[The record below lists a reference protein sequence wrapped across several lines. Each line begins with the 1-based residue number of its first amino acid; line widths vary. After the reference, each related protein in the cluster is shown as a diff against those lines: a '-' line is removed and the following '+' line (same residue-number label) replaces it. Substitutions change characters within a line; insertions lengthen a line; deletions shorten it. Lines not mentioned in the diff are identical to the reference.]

1 MQRRRRRDR
10 SSQHEHHPT
19 STRSLQRSAKKGS
32 TMTTTPDRSTEIASY
47 LTAVERHLNDLP
59 SHIRQDLM
67 SELDAH
73 LTEVAA
79 DLEPGAVLRDLL
91 GSPEAYARELRETAE
106 VDKEPVTTRVRR
118 KLSETAAPALAGLKG
133 AADRYAVSTGHT
145 DAAELRERL
154 RPGWWVLR
162 GAIVAAL
169 FVYWLSA
176 AQYGVTGY
184 SIFGS
189 IPGLL
194 LMAAV
199 LLVCVWASMR
209 LGAKSLE
216 WRGRRRRWMI
226 AGGIALVAL
235 AGYQFAWLYTVSSV
249 DLISSAGYEDDTY
262 AYTQGQDVTDIYAYD
277 ANGNPLTGVYL
288 FDQDGNPL
296 WIGDPTLCEAA
307 PGNPFD
313 APPTDDWGNELE
325 GPTATADDALGYQ
338 YPLCAG
344 GADGIAPSESA
355 TPGEQPS
362 SELPTESASASAEQS
377 TAPAPSESPSDSPT
391 E

>member
-1 MQRRRRRDR
+1 
-10 SSQHEHHPT
+10 
-19 STRSLQRSAKKGS
+19 
-32 TMTTTPDRSTEIASY
+32 MTTTPDRSTEIASY
-47 LTAVERHLNDLP
+47 LAAVERHLNDLP

-106 VDKEPVTTRVRR
+106 VDKEPVATRMRR
-118 KLSETAAPALAGLKG
+118 KVSETAAPVLAGLKG
-133 AADRYAVSTGHT
+133 AADRYAVSTGHA

-162 GAIVAAL
+162 GAIAAAL

-189 IPGLL
+189 LPGLL

-235 AGYQFAWLYTVSSV
+235 AGYQFTWLYTVSSV
-249 DLISSAGYEDDTY
+249 DLISSAGYEEDTY
-262 AYTQGQDVTDIYAYD
+262 AYTQGQDVTDIYVYD
-277 ANGNPLTGVYL
+277 EHGNPLTGVYL
-288 FDQDGNPL
+288 FDQNGNPL
-296 WIGDPTLCEAA
+296 WIGDPTLCATA
-307 PGNPFD
+307 PVNPFGS
-313 APPTDDWGNELE
+313 ATPTDDWSTEVE
-325 GPTATADDALGYQ
+325 PTAYVDDALGYQ

-344 GADGIAPSESA
+344 GIAPSESA
-355 TPGEQPS
+355 TPEEQPS
-362 SELPTESASASAEQS
+362 SEPPTENASASAEQS

>member
-1 MQRRRRRDR
+1 
-10 SSQHEHHPT
+10 
-19 STRSLQRSAKKGS
+19 
-32 TMTTTPDRSTEIASY
+32 MTTTPDRSTEIASY
-47 LTAVERHLNDLP
+47 LAAVERHLNDLP
-59 SHIRQDLM
+59 THIRQDLM

-79 DLEPGAVLRDLL
+79 DLEPGAALRDLL

-106 VDKEPVTTRVRR
+106 VDKEPVATRMRR
-118 KLSETAAPALAGLKG
+118 KLSATAAPALAGLKG

-189 IPGLL
+189 LPGLL
-194 LMAAV
+194 LMVAV

-235 AGYQFAWLYTVSSV
+235 AGYQFAWLYTFSSV
-249 DLISSAGYEDDTY
+249 DLTPSSYEDDSY
-262 AYTQGQDVTDIYAYD
+262 VYSQGQDVTDIYVYD
-277 ANGNPLTGVYL
+277 ENGNPLTGVYL
-288 FDQDGNPL
+288 FDQNGNPL
-296 WIGDPTLCEAA
+296 WIGDPYSCETA

-313 APPTDDWGNELE
+313 GSPTDEWGNELE
-325 GPTATADDALGYQ
+325 EPTESADEALGYQ
-338 YPLCAG
+338 YPLCA
-344 GADGIAPSESA
+344 DGPNGTAPVGSA
-355 TPGEQPS
+355 TPGEEPTT
-362 SELPTESASASAEQS
+362 ELPTEDDSTGAEQS
-377 TAPAPSESPSDSPT
+377 TAPAPSESPTESPT

>member
-1 MQRRRRRDR
+1 
-10 SSQHEHHPT
+10 
-19 STRSLQRSAKKGS
+19 
-32 TMTTTPDRSTEIASY
+32 MTTTPDRSTEIASY
-47 LTAVERHLNDLP
+47 LAAVERHLNDLP
-59 SHIRQDLM
+59 AHIRQDLM

-79 DLEPGAVLRDLL
+79 DLEPGAALRDLL

-106 VDKEPVTTRVRR
+106 IDKEPVSTRMRR

-133 AADRYAVSTGHT
+133 AADRYAASTGHT

-194 LMAAV
+194 LMVAV

-235 AGYQFAWLYTVSSV
+235 AGYQFAWLYTFSSV

-262 AYTQGQDVTDIYAYD
+262 VYSQGQDVTDIYVYD
-277 ANGNPLTGVYL
+277 ENGDPLTGVYL
-288 FDQDGNPL
+288 FDQNGNPL
-296 WIGDPTLCEAA
+296 WIGDPYSCETA

-313 APPTDDWGNELE
+313 GSPTDEWGNELE
-325 GPTATADDALGYQ
+325 EPTESADEALGYQ
-338 YPLCAG
+338 YPLCA
-344 GADGIAPSESA
+344 DGPNGTAPVESA
-355 TPGEQPS
+355 TPGEEPT
-362 SELPTESASASAEQS
+362 SELPTEDDSTGAEQS
-377 TAPAPSESPSDSPT
+377 TAPAPSETPSESPT